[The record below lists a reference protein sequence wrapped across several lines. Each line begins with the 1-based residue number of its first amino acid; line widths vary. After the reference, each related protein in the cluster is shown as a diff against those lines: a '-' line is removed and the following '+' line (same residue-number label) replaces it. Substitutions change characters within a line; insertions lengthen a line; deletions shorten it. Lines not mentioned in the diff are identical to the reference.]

1 MRVLVFLLKYSWGL
15 LLLAIGASI
24 VAGLSNVLL
33 VALIN
38 VTLTS
43 RRINFAHVLWTFV
56 GLILIVAG
64 ARALA
69 SIILTRLAQNAT
81 LELRMRL
88 AKKILATPAR
98 QLEKIGGPRLLAT
111 LTTDISTLTN
121 GLLSIATVCLQSTLL
136 IGCLGYLAWLS
147 GTVFLGV
154 FVFIVLAMS
163 VYQLGVKL
171 SWRFLKLARE
181 QHDSLFKHFRS
192 LTEGTKELKLHKPR
206 REAFLS
212 RVLLPTS
219 SSLRRHQLIGSGIF
233 TATGAWGQL
242 MFFVLIGLVIFGLPL
257 LPFSDPLLII
267 GYVFIILYI
276 TVILEVLSA
285 MLPNL
290 SSAAVALQKIQSLG
304 ISLTAAPASELPF
317 DSSAFGDSCE
327 TLELVGVTHSY
338 HREGEDSTLVLGLL
352 SLSFRSPSLVFV
364 TGGNGSGKT
373 SLVKLLTGLYQPEQG
388 EVKLNGIPVTA
399 ENRESYLQFFSAV
412 FSDFYL
418 FEALLGLEQPKLDI
432 QARDYLAELQLERQV
447 SIEDGRLSTTEL
459 SQGQRKR
466 LALLTAY
473 LEDRPI
479 YVFDEWA
486 ADQDPLFKEVFYRQI
501 LPALKKRGKLC
512 FVISHD
518 DRYYDLADHV
528 VKLENGSQ
536 VPAPPPWRPPRLDA
550 LQPESDNVLAFKDAN
565 D

>member
-1 MRVLVFLLKYSWGL
+1 MRIIGFLLKYSWGL

-38 VTLTS
+38 VTLTA
-43 RRINFAHVLWTFV
+43 RRINFANVLWAFI
-56 GLILIVAG
+56 GLILILAG

-69 SIILTRLAQNAT
+69 SIILNRLAQNAT

-88 AKKILATPAR
+88 AQQILATPAR

-111 LTTDISTLTN
+111 LTTDINSLTN

-154 FVFIVLAMS
+154 FIFIVLAMS

-171 SWRFLKLARE
+171 SWRFLRLARE
-181 QHDSLFKHFRS
+181 QHDALFKHFRA
-192 LTEGTKELKLHKPR
+192 LTEGTKELKLHR
-206 REAFLS
+206 RRRKAFLS
-212 RVLLPTS
+212 GVLHPTS

-233 TATGAWGQL
+233 TVTGAWGQL
-242 MFFVLIGLVIFGLPL
+242 MFFALIGLVIFGLPQ
-257 LPFSDPLLII
+257 LPLSNPLLII
-267 GYVFIILYI
+267 SYVFIILYI

-290 SSAAVALQKIQSLG
+290 GSAAVALQKIESLG
-304 ISLTAAPASELPF
+304 LSLTEAAARELPF

-327 TLELVGVTHSY
+327 TLQLVGVTHSY
-338 HREGEDSTLVLGLL
+338 HREGEDSLFILGPL
-352 SLSFRSPSLVFV
+352 SLNFRSPSIVFV

-388 EVKLNGIPVTA
+388 EVKLNGITVTA
-399 ENRESYLQFFSAV
+399 ENRESYLQFFSVV

-418 FEALLGLEQPKLDI
+418 FEALLGLDQPKLDI
-432 QARDYLAELQLERQV
+432 QARDYLVELQLERQV
-447 SIEDGRLSTTEL
+447 SIQDGRLSTTEL

-501 LPALKKRGKLC
+501 LPALKKKGKLC

-518 DRYYDLADHV
+518 DRYYDLADQV
-528 VKLENGSQ
+528 VKLENGLQ
-536 VPAPPPWRPPRLDA
+536 VPSPQSRHRPRVEVI
-550 LQPESDNVLAFKDAN
+550 QPESTASV
-565 D
+565 

>member
-1 MRVLVFLLKYSWGL
+1 MRVVGFLLKYSWGL

-24 VAGLSNVLL
+24 VGGLSNVLL

-38 VTLTS
+38 VTITS
-43 RRINFAHVLWTFV
+43 RHINFVHVLEAFV
-56 GLILIVAG
+56 GLTVLLAG

-88 AKKILATPAR
+88 AQQILATPAR
-98 QLEKIGGPRLLAT
+98 QLEKIGGPSLLAT
-111 LTTDISTLTN
+111 LTTDTNTLTN

-181 QHDSLFKHFRS
+181 QHDALFKHFRS
-192 LTEGTKELKLHKPR
+192 LTEGTKELKLHQRR

-212 RVLLPTS
+212 RVLRPTS

-233 TATGAWGQL
+233 AATGAWGQL
-242 MFFVLIGLVIFGLPL
+242 MFFALIGLVLFGVPL
-257 LPFSDPLLII
+257 LPLGDPALIV

-276 TVILEVLSA
+276 TVILDVLSA
-285 MLPNL
+285 VLPNL
-290 SSAAVALQKIQSLG
+290 SNAAVALQKIESLG
-304 ISLTAAPASELPF
+304 LSLTAATSSELPL
-317 DSSAFGDSCE
+317 DSSAFGQSCE
-327 TLELVGVTHSY
+327 TLELSGVIHSY
-338 HREGEDSTLVLGLL
+338 HREGDDSVFVLGPL
-352 SLSFRSPSLVFV
+352 SLSFRSPALVFV

-373 SLVKLLTGLYQPEQG
+373 TLVKLLTGLYQPEQG
-388 EVKLNGIPVTA
+388 EVRLNGIPVTD
-399 ENRESYLQFFSAV
+399 ENRESYLQFFSAI

-418 FEALLGLEQPKLDI
+418 FEALLGLEQPELDL
-432 QARDYLAELQLERQV
+432 QARQYLVELQLDRQV
-447 SIEDGRLSTTEL
+447 RIEDGRLSTTEL

-466 LALLTAY
+466 LSLLTAY
-473 LEDRPI
+473 LENRPI
-479 YVFDEWA
+479 HVFDEWA
-486 ADQDPLFKEVFYRQI
+486 ADQDPLFKEAFYRQI
-501 LPALKKRGKLC
+501 LPALKNKGKLC
-512 FVISHD
+512 FVITHD
-518 DRYYDLADHV
+518 DRYYDLADYI
-528 VKLENGSQ
+528 VKLENGLQ
-536 VPAPPPWRPPRLDA
+536 VPEAELWPQPHLA
-550 LQPESDNVLAFKDAN
+550 ASQPELGNVLAVKEAGD
-565 D
+565 